1 MKLLSLY
8 YFNRSSDK
16 TEQGIPFQVIDTDF
30 TSPIY
35 YLTKTKEKSKPYI
48 LISSCSVNRVIHSEL
63 IPNTTTQEFR
73 KCLKPLIARRE
84 MPSVIYSDNAK
95 SFQAAAKWLKQNIKC
110 EQLHEII
117 KEIINWK
124 FNLPKRLGWGGHF
137 ERLIEV
143 IKQAL

>member
-1 MKLLSLY
+1 
-8 YFNRSSDK
+8 
-16 TEQGIPFQVIDTDF
+16 
-30 TSPIY
+30 
-35 YLTKTKEKSKPYI
+35 
-48 LISSCSVNRVIHSEL
+48 
-63 IPNTTTQEFR
+63 
-73 KCLKPLIARRE
+73 